1 MKSKTLKQFLAEK
14 RKAEAQRPEAVM
26 KTLETLT
33 NVKDGSYY
41 ASAVIINIT
50 DLEGNVLADAAI
62 NGEQL
67 DDLRVKVKT
76 WDEIAA
82 YTGVDFTEEEFHTLY
97 GVVYDEANDDPI
109 GLLDEMYD
117 AAGKGED
124 TCLIV
129 GGDTEDEFPT
139 YHLRN
144 LRTGQMVEREPRAPY
159 QFRDW
164 MLKLTR

>member
-1 MKSKTLKQFLAEK
+1 MNPLYRIDS
-14 RKAEAQRPEAVM
+14 
-26 KTLETLT
+26 
-33 NVKDGSYY
+33 
-41 ASAVIINIT
+41 
-50 DLEGNVLADAAI
+50 
-62 NGEQL
+62 
-67 DDLRVKVKT
+67 RVKVKT
-76 WDEIAA
+76 WPEIAE
-82 YTGVDFTEEEFHTLY
+82 YVGVEYDERTFLELE
-97 GVVYDEANDDPI
+97 GVVYDDANDDPI

-139 YHLRN
+139 CHLRN